1 MLTPPTRSRA
11 RLASLGLVLSLAV
24 GVAGCAS
31 GSPAAE
37 GPVAGSGTSAD
48 SGTAATPAETPSTT
62 TTITCD
68 QIAELAAPITAA
80 FQFSPDDSS
89 EYPTGTSCVW
99 INDDALAGGT
109 DIENYGTLA
118 VTIDSTGWSA
128 DDLVAIEQTGTV
140 IDDPRAGAVDGRI
153 LLLSDGDTLGE
164 VGSLQ
169 LLFPAGTVTIVV
181 TGALMSTGA
190 PDLAIPVDDAIG
202 VAADVAA
209 LKS

>member
-1 MLTPPTRSRA
+1 MLTPPPRSRA
-11 RLASLGLVLSLAV
+11 RLASIGLILSLAV
-24 GVAGCAS
+24 GLAGCAS
-31 GSPAAE
+31 GSPSAD
-37 GPVAGSGTSAD
+37 GPGAD
-48 SGTAATPAETPSTT
+48 SGASSGAGAAATPAETPSAATA
-62 TTITCD
+62 ITCD
-68 QIAELAAPITAA
+68 QIAEVAAPITAA

-89 EYPTGTSCVW
+89 EDPTGTSCVW

-118 VTIDSTGWSA
+118 VAVDSTGWSA
-128 DDLVAIEQTGTV
+128 DELAAIEQTGTV
-140 IDDPRAGAVDGRI
+140 IDDPRAVAVDGRI

-169 LLFPAGTVTIVV
+169 LLFPTGTVTIVV